1 MNKDKDFQ
9 NIMEKAKREAI
20 ANCFQFMKPKIIDC
34 VKDERLTIAFPVL
47 EQYLNPSKS
56 MQGGFITAAFD
67 NAFGALCYYSVE
79 GAKIT
84 TIDIS
89 TSYQRPIFSDDELII
104 KVYIK
109 LKGKTIVHMTGEAYN
124 KENKLI
130 ATANT
135 NIMIIN

>member
-1 MNKDKDFQ
+1 MNNDKDFED
-9 NIMEKAKREAI
+9 IMGKVKREGR
-20 ANCFQFMKPKIIDC
+20 ANCFEFMKPKIIDC
-34 VKDERLTIAFPVL
+34 VKDERLILSFPVL
-47 EQYLNPSKS
+47 EQYLNPAKS

-67 NAFGALCYYSVE
+67 NAFGVLCYCSVE
-79 GAKIT
+79 CAKIA

-89 TSYQRPIFSDDELII
+89 TSYQRPIFSDDELIV